1 MLVVDIDEEFA
12 VDWLV
17 RDLPGAALRGVA
29 RSAEADRIQRQ
40 APVTAS
46 TLHARNGLVRYRR
59 RLERAAGELA
69 AVVAVLELSGRAG
82 RPEWEQE
89 AQAYAEI
96 GSACMDLAY
105 QLEHRLLS
113 RGEQAGRCAVRLVQT
128 AHRLDAFLRPGA
140 VAAAVQQT
148 YCTLFDT
155 AVFEGRG
162 RLLPAYD

>member
-1 MLVVDIDEEFA
+1 MRVVDIDEEFA

-17 RDLPGAALRGVA
+17 RDLPSAALRGVA

-46 TLHARNGLVRYRR
+46 TLKARNGLVRYRR
-59 RLERAAGELA
+59 RLERATGELDA
-69 AVVAVLELSGRAG
+69 IVAVLELSGRAA

-89 AQAYAEI
+89 ARVYAEI

-105 QLEHRLLS
+105 HLEHRLLS
-113 RGEQAGRCAVRLVQT
+113 AGEQAGRWAVRLVQT
-128 AHRLDAFLRPGA
+128 AHRLDAFLHPGA
-140 VAAAVQQT
+140 VALEVQNS

-155 AVFEGRG
+155 AVLDGRG
-162 RLLPAYD
+162 RLQLVYD